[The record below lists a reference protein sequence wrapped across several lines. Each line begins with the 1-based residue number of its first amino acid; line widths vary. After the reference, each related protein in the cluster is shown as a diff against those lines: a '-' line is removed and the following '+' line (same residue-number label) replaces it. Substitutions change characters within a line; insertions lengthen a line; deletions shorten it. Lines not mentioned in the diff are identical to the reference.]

1 MLATLD
7 DFDRIPRIL
16 RLNLAGQPVDWVSWQ
31 DAVCL
36 YARRLVVWTHGES
49 ILRIRGGHSRR
60 DGSQTSLEV
69 HSIIACDGRVV
80 AMDRS
85 GPPLTN
91 KALFAR
97 DHNLCLYCGGSF
109 PDLRLTR
116 DHVVPKSR
124 GGDDRWDNVLAACKR
139 CNHFKGSRLPHE
151 CGMEILA
158 LPYVPNVAEYLAL
171 TNSGRILGDQMSF
184 LEAQFGRQSKLRAHL
199 V

>member
-49 ILRIRGGHSRR
+49 TLRIRGGHSRR
-60 DGSQTSLEV
+60 DGRQTSLEV

-80 AMDRS
+80 AMDQR

-109 PDLRLTR
+109 PDLKLTR
-116 DHVVPKSR
+116 NVFLFTSRMMGTFGFRLFSNGNFTRSVQNISEKVVDFLDQNSEKSKT
-124 GGDDRWDNVLAACKR
+124 GEFFEN
-139 CNHFKGSRLPHE
+139 F
-151 CGMEILA
+151 I
-158 LPYVPNVAEYLAL
+158 
-171 TNSGRILGDQMSF
+171 
-184 LEAQFGRQSKLRAHL
+184 
-199 V
+199 